1 VANSGESQQQ
11 CLQGFAQ
18 SLQRNQAW
26 SGRRESNSRSQLAVA
41 VGGLHTNKVPRLG
54 KCENLA
60 TVAGQCERRR
70 LRRRGTCP
78 TVNRMEHNPY
88 TCQGCDQVL
97 DLDDLANWLHTSS
110 HTLYKWASVGYPTF
124 PRRLRLANKR
134 IAVTCNS
141 VKHWLSECAS

>member
-1 VANSGESQQQ
+1 
-11 CLQGFAQ
+11 
-18 SLQRNQAW
+18 
-26 SGRRESNSRSQLAVA
+26 
-41 VGGLHTNKVPRLG
+41 
-54 KCENLA
+54 
-60 TVAGQCERRR
+60 
-70 LRRRGTCP
+70 
-78 TVNRMEHNPY
+78 MEHNPY

-141 VKHWLSECAS
+141 VKQWLSECAS